1 MDTPTEALLPEV
13 TVIFGFNTNPCVVPL
28 DDTLTPVYAIR
39 VQSLTWRTGYTPPA
53 NTLWLECAS
62 VVTGRSQ
69 VNGQGAPI
77 IAVFPINPNL
87 TINEGHKTLPIWGS
101 DIPRGTLKLYLKYLA
116 VGDNT
121 PQMVN
126 VIPSDEWTC
135 TLLINP
141 AVSTV
146 KLPDNWKNLDDG
158 DRVLKRFR
166 E

>member
-13 TVIFGFNTNPCVVPL
+13 TVIFNFKTNPCVVPL
-28 DDTLTPVYAIR
+28 DDTLTPVFAIR
-39 VQSLTWRTGYTPPA
+39 VQSLTWRNGYTPPA

-62 VVTGRSQ
+62 IISGRSQ

-77 IAVFPINPNL
+77 VAVIPINPNL
-87 TINEGHKTLPIWGS
+87 TINEGHKTLPIWGTA
-101 DIPRGTLKLYLKYLA
+101 IAKGTLKFYLKYLA
-116 VGDNT
+116 VGDDT

-126 VIPSDEWTC
+126 VIPADEWTC

-141 AVSTV
+141 GKSTIE
-146 KLPDNWKNLDDG
+146 LPANWKNAEDS
-158 DRVLKRFR
+158 DRALKRFR